1 MAAKKERRDLYRE
14 LNLSE
19 RLPSRLAEGEK
30 ALETLQQQRKLL
42 PKVDEDGR
50 SDCEFAESLFVQA
63 EEAEEKLRYCEK
75 VLVECSVAV
84 TGEIEE
90 ARRDAGIIGRGIRSL
105 RTEAPKDG
113 LSRAE
118 LKARGRYERV
128 VQERAQLDDLLAR
141 IRKVLAQPV
150 RRWPLGRPKRTF
162 PTVFPSP
169 GGTAGPPS
177 PRLGGPERWV
187 TSPTVVPPIPTGPL
201 GPRLPNELT
210 HLSGLDAT
218 RPAGPDTK

>member
-1 MAAKKERRDLYRE
+1 MTGKKARGDLYRE

-19 RLPSRLAEGEK
+19 RLPSRITKGEK
-30 ALETLQQQRKLL
+30 ALETLQQRRKLL
-42 PKVDEDGR
+42 PKVDRDGR
-50 SDCEFAESLFVQA
+50 SDCAFAENLYVQA
-63 EEAEEKLRYCEK
+63 EEAEQKLRYSETE
-75 VLVECSVAV
+75 LVECSAAV

-90 ARRDAGIIGRGIRSL
+90 ARRDAGIIVRGIRSL
-105 RTEAPKDG
+105 RTETPKDG

-150 RRWPLGRPKRTF
+150 RRWPLGKPKRSF
-162 PTVFPSP
+162 PTVFPPP
-169 GGTAGPPS
+169 GGTAGPVLP
-177 PRLGGPERWV
+177 PPGVPERW
-187 TSPTVVPPIPTGPL
+187 TTLPTVVPPIPTGPV

-218 RPAGPDTK
+218 RPVGPDAK